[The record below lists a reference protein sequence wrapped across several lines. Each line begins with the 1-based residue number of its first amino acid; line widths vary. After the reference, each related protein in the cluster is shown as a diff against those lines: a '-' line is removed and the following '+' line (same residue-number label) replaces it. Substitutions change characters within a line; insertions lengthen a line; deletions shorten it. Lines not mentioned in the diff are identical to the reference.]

1 MSEHHTRIEESQ
13 LIAEVEELERLKRG
27 NIEEVENARKRRS
40 KYYDRRRF
48 YGNWDPLDSSVVWE
62 DNDAR
67 AERLAELDYY
77 RKPLTVASLDELKS
91 LVDFIAQHGI
101 Q

>member
-1 MSEHHTRIEESQ
+1 MSEHHTRIEKSQ

-27 NIEEVENARKRRS
+27 NIEEVENARKKRS
-40 KYYDRRRF
+40 I
-48 YGNWDPLDSSVVWE
+48 VWE

-77 RKPLTVASLDELKS
+77 RKHPTVASLDELKW
-91 LVDFIAQHGI
+91 LEDYLAQHGI